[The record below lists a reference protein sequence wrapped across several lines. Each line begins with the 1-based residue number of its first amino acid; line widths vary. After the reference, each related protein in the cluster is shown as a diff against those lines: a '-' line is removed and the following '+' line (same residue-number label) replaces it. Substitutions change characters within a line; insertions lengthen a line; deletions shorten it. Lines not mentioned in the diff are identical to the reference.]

1 MRSLSD
7 IDLNLLVVLQI
18 LLETRSTT
26 RAAQRLGK
34 TQSAIS
40 HALRRLREMLQD
52 PLLVR
57 DGVGLV
63 PTDRAV
69 ALEGPLNQFLEGARA
84 LVFDQ
89 PVFEP
94 AQASG
99 VLSLCA
105 SEYVLQTF
113 LPALLGRLRREAP
126 RLDLRCKPPR
136 TSEEIAEQLMRGE
149 VDVAFFVG
157 QAPPHLRVR
166 RLFVDRFVSMVC
178 ADHPHKGA
186 SIGLEG
192 FAAYPHIVTS
202 PVGEGRGAFS
212 VFLASQGCERR
223 VALTVPQFF
232 IGPQLLTGTD
242 YVLTLP
248 ARLAAPLAV
257 RGGHRLLE
265 LDFSAPSLEVW
276 MGWHDKRHRSLAHR
290 WFRQAI
296 AASLQDH
303 QGQSG
308 P

>member
-99 VLSLCA
+99 TVN
-105 SEYVLQTF
+105 
-113 LPALLGRLRREAP
+113 RIR
-126 RLDLRCKPPR
+126 
-136 TSEEIAEQLMRGE
+136 
-149 VDVAFFVG
+149 
-157 QAPPHLRVR
+157 
-166 RLFVDRFVSMVC
+166 
-178 ADHPHKGA
+178 KGC
-186 SIGLEG
+186 SND
-192 FAAYPHIVTS
+192 S
-202 PVGEGRGAFS
+202 N
-212 VFLASQGCERR
+212 
-223 VALTVPQFF
+223 
-232 IGPQLLTGTD
+232 
-242 YVLTLP
+242 
-248 ARLAAPLAV
+248 
-257 RGGHRLLE
+257 
-265 LDFSAPSLEVW
+265 
-276 MGWHDKRHRSLAHR
+276 
-290 WFRQAI
+290 
-296 AASLQDH
+296 
-303 QGQSG
+303 
-308 P
+308 